1 MKNPIGISPGAA
13 TAPRLIAWLAA
24 RGSSLVIGTA
34 FAIVVGGTGF
44 VSYTHISALM
54 LTAHQSWKTAHIM
67 PLVIDGQIVIGS
79 VFFLVAAGKQ
89 RFLGLIGI
97 VPGVMESLY
106 ANWESGAVYGRRDAV
121 IAAVA
126 AQVFACSTFLFER
139 WLKARAGER
148 VARTVTV
155 TVGCGHGVAEDRDG
169 RIRDAWNHIE
179 GCLGGK
185 PTYRG
190 VGSMLDVHNEIVRQ
204 VVMSVADGG
213 GDAPEPPAGA
223 DQGAALA
230 GLNGSGPHA

>member
-1 MKNPIGISPGAA
+1 VKNPNGISPRTA
-13 TAPRLIAWLAA
+13 TAPRFIGWLAA
-24 RGSSLVIGTA
+24 WGSPLVIGAA

-79 VFFLVAAGKQ
+79 VFFMVTTGKQ

-97 VPGVMESLY
+97 VPGVLESLY
-106 ANWESGAVYGRRDAV
+106 ANWESGIVGGYRDAV

-126 AQVFACSTFLFER
+126 AQVFAGSTFLFER
-139 WLKARAGER
+139 WLKARAGDR

-169 RIRDAWNHIE
+169 RIRDAWFHLKD
-179 GCLGGK
+179 CLGGK

-190 VGSMLDVHNEIVRQ
+190 VGLALDVHNEIVRQ
-204 VVMSVADGG
+204 AVMAVADGG
-213 GDAPEPPAGA
+213 GESPEPEP
-223 DQGAALA
+223 DEVPVHTM
-230 GLNGSGPHA
+230 NGSHS